1 MRSPVARAP
10 LNEGGPRAPSRSL
23 ARFQSAIRHA
33 LFALC
38 LVPCF
43 ASAPLTAQTPEQAQQ
58 AAERAIRKLDL
69 QTDLPHE
76 ADPTRVTVKL
86 PAELLWVVVAIA
98 IAILLYAFRDMIPML
113 RAQSDGAWSG
123 EAAIGGESTPREPAA
138 VLGKADELAAEGRFV
153 EAMHV
158 LLLQGLAEIRS
169 RLDTQFADS
178 LTSREILR
186 SAKLSEAGRSS
197 LRDIVHRVEWTY
209 FGEHP
214 AALPDYVACRA
225 SYNALTQSLSGSA
238 R

>member
-1 MRSPVARAP
+1 MTGEGLRSDTSARRF
-10 LNEGGPRAPSRSL
+10 PR
-23 ARFQSAIRHA
+23 FIRHA

-38 LVPCF
+38 LASFVPG
-43 ASAPLTAQTPEQAQQ
+43 APVLAQTPEQVQQ
-58 AAERAIRKLDL
+58 AAERAIHKLDL
-69 QTDLPHE
+69 QTELPHE
-76 ADPTRVTVKL
+76 ADPPRIKLKL

-113 RAQSDGAWSG
+113 RARSEGAWSG
-123 EAAIGGESTPREPAA
+123 EEELAGENAPREPAA

-214 AALPDYVACRA
+214 AAWPDYVACRA
-225 SYNALTQSLSGSA
+225 SYNALTQALAGSA
-238 R
+238 A